1 MESAKNARGLQKMV
15 CDCGFEA
22 YTQDAL
28 EAHLL
33 SHVEESRKPARGKK
47 RRAVCFIR
55 DNLTRRSSSYCYVV
69 KFLKNAKLSLVECL
83 ILTILRVYNKVCH
96 K

>member
-33 SHVEESRKPARGKK
+33 SHVEESRKPARGM
-47 RRAVCFIR
+47 
-55 DNLTRRSSSYCYVV
+55 
-69 KFLKNAKLSLVECL
+69 KL
-83 ILTILRVYNKVCH
+83 
-96 K
+96 

>member
-1 MESAKNARGLQKMV
+1 MESAKSVRRQRMV

-33 SHVEESRKPARGKK
+33 SHVEESRKPARGM
-47 RRAVCFIR
+47 
-55 DNLTRRSSSYCYVV
+55 
-69 KFLKNAKLSLVECL
+69 
-83 ILTILRVYNKVCH
+83 
-96 K
+96 